1 MSIRSVVLAGLMAV
15 ATLPVATALADEPA
29 PRTVNVSGQ
38 GEVSA
43 EPDLARVTLGVQ
55 ARRPTMAEARKEVA
69 ATVDRVLAL
78 CKDLKVDPK
87 YVNATRVQVQPD
99 YSWDERNRKQVLLGY
114 IVSREVQVEL
124 RDLEQLGPLIE
135 RAVTAGVNQVSD
147 PALDST
153 QRKQLERQAMTLA
166 VQDARLNAE
175 TLAQAAGVGL
185 GAVRTM
191 SASGA
196 PPVMPMYR
204 SKMVMAD
211 AAAAPPA
218 PEGNYEPGE
227 MKFNASV
234 SVEYDLVVTR

>member
-1 MSIRSVVLAGLMAV
+1 MSIRTTLLAGLLAG
-15 ATLPVATALADEPA
+15 ATLPVATALADEPF
-29 PRTVNVSGQ
+29 PRTVSVSGQ

-43 EPDLARVTLGVQ
+43 EPDLAHVTLGVQ

-69 ATVDRVLAL
+69 TTVDRVLAL

-114 IVSREVQVEL
+114 IVSRQVQVEL

-135 RAVTAGVNQVSD
+135 RAVSAGVNQVSD

-191 SASGA
+191 NASGA

-204 SKMVMAD
+204 SKLVMAD

-218 PEGNYEPGE
+218 PEGSYAAGE

-234 SVEYDLVVTR
+234 TAEYDLVVTW

>member
-1 MSIRSVVLAGLMAV
+1 MSIRSILLASLLAV
-15 ATLPVATALADEPA
+15 ATLPVATALADEPV
-29 PRTVNVSGQ
+29 PRTVTVSGQ

-43 EPDLARVTLGVQ
+43 EPDLAHVTLGVQ

-69 ATVDRVLAL
+69 TTVDRVLAL

-87 YVNATRVQVQPD
+87 FVNATRLQVQPD

-114 IVSREVQVEL
+114 IVSRQVQVEL

-135 RAVTAGVNQVSD
+135 RAISAGVNQVSD

-175 TLAQAAGVGL
+175 TLAEAAGVGL
-185 GAVRTM
+185 GPVRAM
-191 SASGA
+191 SAAGA

-218 PEGNYEPGE
+218 AEGSYAAGE

-234 SVEYDLVVTR
+234 SAEYDLIVTR

>member
-1 MSIRSVVLAGLMAV
+1 MSIRSVLLAGLLAV
-15 ATLPVATALADEPA
+15 ATLPVATAVADEPV
-29 PRTVNVSGQ
+29 PRTVSVSGQ

-43 EPDLARVTLGVQ
+43 EPDLAHVTLGVQ

-69 ATVDRVLAL
+69 TTVDRVLAL
-78 CKDLKVDPK
+78 CKDLKIEPK

-114 IVSREVQVEL
+114 IVSRDVQVEL
-124 RDLEQLGPLIE
+124 RDLDQLGPLIE
-135 RAVTAGVNQVSD
+135 RAVSAGVNQVSD
-147 PALDST
+147 PVLDST

-185 GAVRTM
+185 GAVRTI

-218 PEGNYEPGE
+218 PEASYQPGE
-227 MKFNASV
+227 MKFSTSV
-234 SVEYDLVVTR
+234 SAEYDLVVTR

>member
-1 MSIRSVVLAGLMAV
+1 MSIRNVLLAGLLAV
-15 ATLPVATALADEPA
+15 ATLPVATALAEGPA
-29 PRTVNVSGQ
+29 PRTVSVSGQ

-43 EPDLARVTLGVQ
+43 EPDLAHVTLGVQ

-69 ATVDRVLAL
+69 TTVDRVLAL
-78 CKDLKVDPK
+78 CKDLKIDPRH
-87 YVNATRVQVQPD
+87 VNATRVQVQPD

-114 IVSREVQVEL
+114 IVSRQVQVEL

-147 PALDST
+147 PQLDST
-153 QRKQLERQAMTLA
+153 QRKQLERQALTLA

-185 GAVRTM
+185 GTVRTI

-196 PPVMPMYR
+196 APVIPMYR
-204 SKMVMAD
+204 AKMVMAD
-211 AAAAPPA
+211 VAAAPPA
-218 PEGNYEPGE
+218 PEGSYEPGE

-234 SVEYDLVVTR
+234 SAEYDLVVAR

>member
-1 MSIRSVVLAGLMAV
+1 MSIRSVLLAGLVAV
-15 ATLPVATALADEPA
+15 AALPVATALADEPA

-43 EPDLARVTLGVQ
+43 EPDLAHVTLGVQ

-69 ATVDRVLAL
+69 TTVDRVLAL

-87 YVNATRVQVQPD
+87 FVNATRVQVQPD

-114 IVSREVQVEL
+114 IVSRQVQVEL

-135 RAVTAGVNQVSD
+135 RAVSAGVNQVSD
-147 PALDST
+147 PVLDST

-218 PEGNYEPGE
+218 PESSYEPGE
-227 MKFNASV
+227 MKFSASV
-234 SVEYDLVVTR
+234 GAEYDLVVTR

>member
-1 MSIRSVVLAGLMAV
+1 MSIRSVLLAGLLAF
-15 ATLPVATALADEPA
+15 AALPLATALADEPA
-29 PRTVNVSGQ
+29 PRTVSVSGQ

-43 EPDLARVTLGVQ
+43 EPDLAHVTLGVQ

-69 ATVDRVLAL
+69 TTVDRVLAL

-87 YVNATRVQVQPD
+87 FVNATRVQVQPD

-114 IVSREVQVEL
+114 IVSREVQVEV

-135 RAVTAGVNQVSD
+135 RAVSAGVNQVSD
-147 PALDST
+147 PVLDST

-196 PPVMPMYR
+196 APVMPMYR
-204 SKMVMAD
+204 AKMMMAD

-218 PEGNYEPGE
+218 PEASYQPGE
-227 MKFNASV
+227 MKFSASV
-234 SVEYDLVVTR
+234 SAEYDLIVTR

>member
-1 MSIRSVVLAGLMAV
+1 MSIRSVLLAGLLAG
-15 ATLPVATALADEPA
+15 ATLPVATVLADEPV
-29 PRTVNVSGQ
+29 PRTVSVSGQ

-43 EPDLARVTLGVQ
+43 EPDLAHVTLGVQ

-69 ATVDRVLAL
+69 TTVDRVLAL
-78 CKDLKVDPK
+78 CKDLKIDPR

-114 IVSREVQVEL
+114 IVSRDVQVEL

-135 RAVTAGVNQVSD
+135 RAVSAGVNQVSD
-147 PALDST
+147 PMLDST

-175 TLAQAAGVGL
+175 TLAKAAGVGL
-185 GAVRTM
+185 GGVRTM

-218 PEGNYEPGE
+218 PEASYQPGE
-227 MKFNASV
+227 MRFSASV
-234 SVEYDLVVTR
+234 SAEYDLVVTR

>member
-1 MSIRSVVLAGLMAV
+1 MSIRSVLLAGLMAV

-69 ATVDRVLAL
+69 TTVDRVLAL

-87 YVNATRVQVQPD
+87 FVNATRVQVQPD

-153 QRKQLERQAMTLA
+153 QRKRLERQAMTLA

-218 PEGNYEPGE
+218 LEGSYEPGQ

-234 SVEYDLVVTR
+234 SVEYDLVVTK

>member
-1 MSIRSVVLAGLMAV
+1 MSIRNILLAGLLAV

-29 PRTVNVSGQ
+29 PRTVSVTGQ

-43 EPDLARVTLGVQ
+43 EPDLAQVTLGVQ

-78 CKDLKVDPK
+78 CKDLKIDPRH
-87 YVNATRVQVQPD
+87 VNATRVQVQPD
-99 YSWDERNRKQVLLGY
+99 YSWDDRNRKQVLLGY
-114 IVSREVQVEL
+114 VVSRQVQVEL

-135 RAVTAGVNQVSD
+135 RAVSAGVNQVSD
-147 PALDST
+147 PQLDST
-153 QRKQLERQAMTLA
+153 QRKQLERQALTLA

-185 GAVRTM
+185 GAVRTI

-196 PPVMPMYR
+196 APVIPMYR
-204 SKMVMAD
+204 AKIVMAD
-211 AAAAPPA
+211 VAAAPPA
-218 PEGNYEPGE
+218 PEGSYEAGE
-227 MKFNASV
+227 MKFSASV
-234 SVEYDLVVTR
+234 SAEYDLVVTR

>member
-1 MSIRSVVLAGLMAV
+1 MSIRNVLLASLLAV
-15 ATLPVATALADEPA
+15 ATLPAATALADEPV
-29 PRTVNVSGQ
+29 PRTVSVSGQ

-43 EPDLARVTLGVQ
+43 EPDLAHVTLGVQ

-69 ATVDRVLAL
+69 TTVDRVLAL
-78 CKDLKVDPK
+78 CKDLKIDPK
-87 YVNATRVQVQPD
+87 FVNATRVQVQPD

-114 IVSREVQVEL
+114 IVSRQVQVEL

-135 RAVTAGVNQVSD
+135 RAVSAGVNQVSD

-218 PEGNYEPGE
+218 PEGSYEPGE
-227 MKFNASV
+227 MKFSASV
-234 SVEYDLVVTR
+234 GAEYDLVVTR

>member
-1 MSIRSVVLAGLMAV
+1 MSIRSVLLAGLLAV

-29 PRTVNVSGQ
+29 PRTVSVSGQ

-43 EPDLARVTLGVQ
+43 EPDLAHVTLGVQ

-69 ATVDRVLAL
+69 TTVDRVLAL

-87 YVNATRVQVQPD
+87 FVNATRVQVQPD

-114 IVSREVQVEL
+114 IVSRQVQVEV

-135 RAVTAGVNQVSD
+135 RAVSAGVNQVSD
-147 PALDST
+147 PVLDST

-185 GAVRTM
+185 GR
-191 SASGA
+191 GA
-196 PPVMPMYR
+196 HDQR
-204 SKMVMAD
+204 LRG
-211 AAAAPPA
+211 AAGHAHVSLEDGDGRCRRGTAGAGRQLPA
-218 PEGNYEPGE
+218 G
-227 MKFNASV
+227 
-234 SVEYDLVVTR
+234 

>member
-1 MSIRSVVLAGLMAV
+1 MSIRTILLAGLLAV
-15 ATLPVATALADEPA
+15 AALPVTTALADEPV
-29 PRTVNVSGQ
+29 PRTVSVSGQ

-43 EPDLARVTLGVQ
+43 EPDLAHVTLGVQ

-69 ATVDRVLAL
+69 TTVDRVLAL

-87 YVNATRVQVQPD
+87 FVNATRVQVQPD

-114 IVSREVQVEL
+114 IVSRQVQVEL
-124 RDLEQLGPLIE
+124 RDLDQLGPLIE
-135 RAVTAGVNQVSD
+135 RAVSAGVNQVSD
-147 PALDST
+147 PMLDST

-185 GAVRTM
+185 GPVRAM
-191 SASGA
+191 SSGA
-196 PPVMPMYR
+196 PPIMPLYR

-218 PEGNYEPGE
+218 PEGSYAAGE
-227 MKFNASV
+227 MKFNANV
-234 SVEYDLVVTR
+234 SAEYDLVVTR

>member
-1 MSIRSVVLAGLMAV
+1 MSIRSVLLAGLLAV
-15 ATLPVATALADEPA
+15 ATLPVATALADEPV
-29 PRTVNVSGQ
+29 PRTVSVSGQ

-43 EPDLARVTLGVQ
+43 EPDLAHVTLGVQ

-69 ATVDRVLAL
+69 TTVDRVLAL
-78 CKDLKVDPK
+78 CKDLKIDPK
-87 YVNATRVQVQPD
+87 FVNATRVQVQPD
-99 YSWDERNRKQVLLGY
+99 YSWDERTRKQVLLGY
-114 IVSREVQVEL
+114 IVSREVQVEV

-135 RAVTAGVNQVSD
+135 RAVSAGVNQVSD
-147 PALDST
+147 PVLDST

-185 GAVRTM
+185 GAVRTI

-196 PPVMPMYR
+196 SPVMPMYR

-218 PEGNYEPGE
+218 PEGSYQPGE

-234 SVEYDLVVTR
+234 SAEYDLVVNR

>member
-69 ATVDRVLAL
+69 TTVDRVLAL

-135 RAVTAGVNQVSD
+135 RAVTAGVNQVGD

-218 PEGNYEPGE
+218 PEASYQPGE
-227 MKFNASV
+227 MKFSASV
-234 SVEYDLVVTR
+234 SAEYDLVVGP